1 MFQKLFVYLQHQKKI
16 LSLIKIYSMSLN
28 PNVSAWRKRLNAINK
43 RRSKF
48 LNTDDMI
55 CEINFNG
62 YE

>member
-1 MFQKLFVYLQHQKKI
+1 
-16 LSLIKIYSMSLN
+16 MSLN
-28 PNVSAWRKRLNAINK
+28 PNVSAWRKRLNAVNK